1 LPCVDYPKTE
11 LVLARQSIIKVEI
24 YKTGNCFFFT
34 YSAVSSRE
42 LKVKKLKKINQIDS
56 NSKQTDEIYFLFI
69 AIRSTTTTKPFCD
82 NTYLCGL
89 IVANIFDEHRNVPTD

>member
-11 LVLARQSIIKVEI
+11 LVLARQSIIKVGI

-34 YSAVSSRE
+34 YSAVSSSE

-56 NSKQTDEIYFLFI
+56 NSKQTDEIYFLSI
-69 AIRSTTTTKPFCD
+69 ATRSPTATNLFYD
-82 NTYLCGL
+82 N
-89 IVANIFDEHRNVPTD
+89 A